1 MKYPEGAG
9 GQPNFPGQ
17 HNKDGYVGG
26 PTSAKVDTGNSGSG
40 GPSGSSNSTDSSN
53 STGSSGEQQM
63 SGSDSKSGPTENTY
77 KGEGNDN
84 VDAAPGY
91 IASVVS
97 NPGQTGKPKGKNI
110 TEGGFDEGDDKNA
123 SFNAEI
129 GSEDDPGRLAEG
141 GMQRMTQSSS
151 GSTAPRQGMGQSD
164 NSQYDVLDTD
174 QSL

>member
-1 MKYPEGAG
+1 
-9 GQPNFPGQ
+9 
-17 HNKDGYVGG
+17 
-26 PTSAKVDTGNSGSG
+26 
-40 GPSGSSNSTDSSN
+40 
-53 STGSSGEQQM
+53 M

-77 KGEGNDN
+77 KGDGSDN

-91 IASVVS
+91 VASVVS

-110 TEGGFDEGDDKNA
+110 TEGGFDEGDDKNV
-123 SFNAEI
+123 SFTSEI

>member
-1 MKYPEGAG
+1 
-9 GQPNFPGQ
+9 
-17 HNKDGYVGG
+17 
-26 PTSAKVDTGNSGSG
+26 
-40 GPSGSSNSTDSSN
+40 
-53 STGSSGEQQM
+53 M

-77 KGEGNDN
+77 KGDDHRN

-91 IASVVS
+91 VASVVS

-110 TEGGFDEGDDKNA
+110 TEGGFDEGDDKNV
-123 SFNAEI
+123 SFNSEI

-141 GMQRMTQSSS
+141 VMQRMTQSSS
-151 GSTAPRQGMGQSD
+151 GSTAPRQGQGQSD

>member
-1 MKYPEGAG
+1 
-9 GQPNFPGQ
+9 
-17 HNKDGYVGG
+17 
-26 PTSAKVDTGNSGSG
+26 
-40 GPSGSSNSTDSSN
+40 
-53 STGSSGEQQM
+53 M

-77 KGEGNDN
+77 KGDGNDN

-123 SFNAEI
+123 SFTSEI
-129 GSEDDPGRLAEG
+129 GSEDDPGRLAEA

>member
-1 MKYPEGAG
+1 
-9 GQPNFPGQ
+9 
-17 HNKDGYVGG
+17 
-26 PTSAKVDTGNSGSG
+26 
-40 GPSGSSNSTDSSN
+40 
-53 STGSSGEQQM
+53 M

-77 KGEGNDN
+77 KGDGNNN

-91 IASVVS
+91 VASVVS

-110 TEGGFDEGDDKNA
+110 TEGGFDEGDDKNV
-123 SFNAEI
+123 SFNSEI